1 MILFLAVRTPKQ
13 FSVMGDDTAN
23 TTVTSADEFV
33 WIDSYNRLVELQVN
47 YLSYIMKVFKWTIIL
62 RKNHCVFLIVS
73 FLINIKN
80 TSRKKKTQKLQCV
93 SGVMQPLKD
102 NDCKYFENKI
112 SSFIQKLPWNTADLF
127 KSISQGKDMSQLP
140 QDELICGDLLPRL
153 SYYLQVRRNYYKSWN
168 VFVYSLYWLTFNSR
182 QWLLLKVTA
191 ICFIFIFILWIF
203 EVFSGQQ
210 LCIYII

>member
-1 MILFLAVRTPKQ
+1 
-13 FSVMGDDTAN
+13 
-23 TTVTSADEFV
+23 
-33 WIDSYNRLVELQVN
+33 
-47 YLSYIMKVFKWTIIL
+47 
-62 RKNHCVFLIVS
+62 VFLIVS

-153 SYYLQVRRNYYKSWN
+153 SYYLQVRRNYYKS
-168 VFVYSLYWLTFNSR
+168 
-182 QWLLLKVTA
+182 
-191 ICFIFIFILWIF
+191 
-203 EVFSGQQ
+203 
-210 LCIYII
+210 